1 MGVDVAGT
9 EAPEDKQAPVRKA
22 GVDEKQAPT
31 TKAKKAETPY
41 WQQHHEDGSADR
53 SRTAAVLIVAILV
66 VIVVLSA
73 VLVMYLA
80 RPQPKTVYSELS
92 VGQLDVT
99 YSKSTPSGDNKSA
112 LVPIEIKIT
121 NKGEGESGVV
131 KVFCD
136 AVNYTNPNQKAG
148 GFNTSELRD
157 MNNNVSSRIPPAD
170 KPGSTVRA
178 SGILNL
184 TPGKYNV
191 RLEIYEDAGK
201 RTLVSGNFIVNVDQ
215 SMVASPE
222 QYMPEQGSGRGA
234 PKTVGESS
242 GMLPGFEGPAMLAAV
257 AAIMVFV
264 RLKRKTA

>member
-1 MGVDVAGT
+1 MGVEVAGT
-9 EAPEDKQAPVRKA
+9 DDPVEKEAPVKKV
-22 GVDEKQAPT
+22 
-31 TKAKKAETPY
+31 KKAVEEEKPY
-41 WQQHHEDGSADR
+41 WQQHLEDGSADR
-53 SRTAAVLIVAILV
+53 SRTAAAVIITIIV
-66 VIVVLSA
+66 VIIVLSA
-73 VLVMYLA
+73 VLIMYLA

-92 VGQLDVT
+92 VGQYDVT

-136 AVNYTNPNQKAG
+136 AVNFTNPNQKAG

-157 MNNNVSSRIPPAD
+157 INNNVSNKIPPSG

-222 QYMPEQGSGRGA
+222 QYIPEQGSGRGA
-234 PKTVGESS
+234 SKTVGESN
-242 GMLPGFEGPAMLAAV
+242 GMVPGFEGPAALAAV
-257 AAIMVFV
+257 AVVLALV
-264 RLKRKTA
+264 RLNRKHD